1 MKIADRILLH
11 LSRYYGHAIEVVA
24 PWAMTQNGIAS
35 GVGAERK
42 NVALPLNRLAESGH
56 IAIHKRH
63 IKGEKSIRKIYSLT
77 ASGMEEARR
86 ISRSF
91 GETSVV
97 LIDLEG
103 HQRVSRMRDV
113 ATFTSVN
120 LDMLDVALA
129 LKDGLLDCRQL
140 QQQGARTE
148 RKLVD
153 MTERMPVIK
162 GFVGRSKELEG
173 LRWSLQSKETKAVVV
188 SGIPGI
194 GKTSLVAE
202 FLKDWKREH
211 NVFWLKMHEWTG
223 LRGLLIA
230 LGEFLSAQ
238 GKPALLSSITQAES
252 LDLERIG
259 ITLRSEVSG
268 SKGIAVI
275 DDFHKGDERVREA
288 VKIAFEILMEEDS
301 DLKLILVG
309 RSISA
314 FFDARNSKL
323 SRSVATIVV
332 EELDEDSCHQILL
345 RRGIPEIHHG
355 KAMAV
360 ARGHPLSLQLFDP
373 ASESSRPSEF
383 YDFVEREVSVSLTPL
398 ETGIMT
404 ASALARYPLA
414 PDAFLSSRIAYG
426 EESGQSSMLQLE
438 TDVNRSLIS
447 LKEKNLIIEGTY
459 DVIDSHD
466 LLKDF
471 FKKKA
476 SGRLRKSVHLALSQ
490 FYVDG
495 DSPFSANEA
504 IYHLIEADDLVSAL
518 EVAKLYGNEI
528 LERVGCFTLHAFLEA
543 SLASKHKYLGEPGF
557 LLLSAEI
564 YEMDGNLDSALDAL
578 KRISS
583 PGGRERESMVVEALR
598 LQGNILTRRGDL
610 QKAQDSF
617 VRGKEIASHLG
628 DARLRSSISC
638 DLGNLYHKL
647 GQLGPAREN
656 LEDAMKGA
664 EETGDD
670 VLKGRSLYGIAKLV
684 AAEERYE
691 EAISIEGSALEILRQ
706 TGALSDQAK
715 ILSSMGTCYDAIGK
729 YDEALKCQD
738 EAYDLSVR
746 AGDVYTQGC
755 ASMNASATLLK
766 SGHFDDAKMRI
777 DRASSIATKTGDVP
791 MLSFL
796 ALMDGKIR
804 AEEGD
809 WGSAESYFSKCIE
822 LAEKSGQK
830 YYNANWRISI
840 GNFYAS
846 HGKKDVALNYLL
858 SAKEICESNALKDL
872 MDYVSQQ
879 ISAIDRGHV

>member
-1 MKIADRILLH
+1 
-11 LSRYYGHAIEVVA
+11 
-24 PWAMTQNGIAS
+24 
-35 GVGAERK
+35 
-42 NVALPLNRLAESGH
+42 
-56 IAIHKRH
+56 
-63 IKGEKSIRKIYSLT
+63 
-77 ASGMEEARR
+77 
-86 ISRSF
+86 
-91 GETSVV
+91 
-97 LIDLEG
+97 
-103 HQRVSRMRDV
+103 
-113 ATFTSVN
+113 
-120 LDMLDVALA
+120 
-129 LKDGLLDCRQL
+129 
-140 QQQGARTE
+140 
-148 RKLVD
+148 
-153 MTERMPVIK
+153 
-162 GFVGRSKELEG
+162 
-173 LRWSLQSKETKAVVV
+173 
-188 SGIPGI
+188 
-194 GKTSLVAE
+194 
-202 FLKDWKREH
+202 
-211 NVFWLKMHEWTG
+211 
-223 LRGLLIA
+223 
-230 LGEFLSAQ
+230 
-238 GKPALLSSITQAES
+238 
-252 LDLERIG
+252 
-259 ITLRSEVSG
+259 
-268 SKGIAVI
+268 
-275 DDFHKGDERVREA
+275 
-288 VKIAFEILMEEDS
+288 
-301 DLKLILVG
+301 
-309 RSISA
+309 
-314 FFDARNSKL
+314 
-323 SRSVATIVV
+323 
-332 EELDEDSCHQILL
+332 
-345 RRGIPEIHHG
+345 
-355 KAMAV
+355 
-360 ARGHPLSLQLFDP
+360 
-373 ASESSRPSEF
+373 
-383 YDFVEREVSVSLTPL
+383 
-398 ETGIMT
+398 MT

-447 LKEKNLIIEGTY
+447 LKEKNLIVEGTY
-459 DVIDSHD
+459 GVIDSHD

-476 SGRLRKSVHLALSQ
+476 SGRLRRSVHLALSQ

-504 IYHLIEADDLVSAL
+504 VHHLTEADDLVSAV
-518 EVAKLYGNEI
+518 EVAKLYGAEI

-543 SLASKHKYLGEPGF
+543 SLASKQKYLVEPGF

-564 YEMDGNLDSALDAL
+564 YEMDGDLDSALDAL
-578 KRISS
+578 KGISS
-583 PGGRERESMVVEALR
+583 PGGREGESMVVEALR

-617 VRGKEIASHLG
+617 VRGKEIASRLG

-638 DLGNLYHKL
+638 DLGNLYHRL

-715 ILSSMGTCYDAIGK
+715 ILSSMGASYDAIGK
-729 YDEALKCQD
+729 YEEALKCQD

-846 HGKKDVALNYLL
+846 HGKRDVALNYLL
-858 SAKEICESNALKDL
+858 SAKAICESNALKDL

-879 ISAIDRGHV
+879 ISAIDRGDE

>member
-1 MKIADRILLH
+1 
-11 LSRYYGHAIEVVA
+11 
-24 PWAMTQNGIAS
+24 MTQNGIAS
-35 GVGAERK
+35 GVSADRK
-42 NVALPLNRLAESGH
+42 NVAIPLSRLAESGRVT
-56 IAIHKRH
+56 IHKRH

-77 ASGMEEARR
+77 ASGMEEAGC

-103 HQRVSRMRDV
+103 NQRVSRLRDV
-113 ATFTSVN
+113 STFTSVN
-120 LDMLDVALA
+120 VDMLDVALA
-129 LKDGLLDCRQL
+129 LKGGLLDCRQL

-153 MTERMPVIK
+153 MTERMPVVK

-173 LRWSLQSKETKAVVV
+173 LRRSLQSKETKAVVV

-194 GKTSLVAE
+194 GKTTLVAE

-238 GKPALLSSITQAES
+238 GRPALLSSITQAES

-275 DDFHKGDERVREA
+275 DDFHKGDEKVREA
-288 VKIAFEILMEEDS
+288 VKIMFEILIEEDS
-301 DLKLILVG
+301 SLKLILIG

-323 SRSVATIVV
+323 SRSVATILV

-345 RRGIPEIHHG
+345 HRGIPEIHHG
-355 KAMAV
+355 KAMA
-360 ARGHPLSLQLFDP
+360 ASRGHPLSLQLFDP
-373 ASESSRPSEF
+373 ASESTRPSEF

-398 ETGIMT
+398 ETGMMT

-426 EESGQSSMLQLE
+426 EESDQSSMLQLE

-447 LKEKNLIIEGTY
+447 LKEKNLIVEGTY
-459 DVIDSHD
+459 GVIDSHD

-476 SGRLRKSVHLALSQ
+476 SGRLKKNVHLALSQ

-504 IYHLIEADDLVSAL
+504 IHHLVEAGDLVSAL
-518 EVAKLYGNEI
+518 EVAKLYGDEI
-528 LERVGCFTLHAFLEA
+528 LERVGPFTLHALLET
-543 SLASKHKYLGEPGF
+543 SLASKQKYLREPGF

-564 YEMDGNLDSALDAL
+564 HEMDGNLDSALDAL
-578 KRISS
+578 KDISS
-583 PGGRERESMVVEALR
+583 QGGREMEPMIAEALR
-598 LQGNILTRRGDL
+598 LQGNILMRRGDL
-610 QKAQDSF
+610 EKAQESL
-617 VRGKEIASHLG
+617 VRGKEISSRIG

-638 DLGNLYHKL
+638 ELGNLYHRL
-647 GQLGPAREN
+647 GQLKSAKEN

-691 EAISIEGSALEILRQ
+691 EAISIEKDAFEVLRQ

-715 ILSSMGTCYDAIGK
+715 ILSSMGVNSDAIGK
-729 YDEALKCQD
+729 YEEALKCQD
-738 EAYDLSVR
+738 EAYNLAVR
-746 AGDVYTQGC
+746 AGDVYTQGW
-755 ASMNASATLLK
+755 ASINASATLFK
-766 SGHFDDAKMRI
+766 SGRLDEAKIRI
-777 DRASSIATKTGDVP
+777 DRANSIATKTGDIS
-791 MLSFL
+791 MISFL
-796 ALMDGKIR
+796 ALMEGKLR
-804 AEEGD
+804 AEQGD
-809 WGSAESYFSKCIE
+809 WSSAEDYFSKSIE
-822 LAEKSGQK
+822 LAKKSGHK
-830 YYNANWRISI
+830 YYDANWRISI

-858 SAKEICESNALKDL
+858 SAKEICEDNALKDL
-872 MDYVSQQ
+872 LDYVSQQ
-879 ISAIDRGHV
+879 ISVVDRGHE

>member
-1 MKIADRILLH
+1 MKIADRILIH

-42 NVALPLNRLAESGH
+42 NVAIPLNRLAESGH
-56 IAIHKRH
+56 IVIHKRH

-77 ASGMEEARR
+77 ASGMEEAGR

-103 HQRVSRMRDV
+103 HKRTSRMRDV
-113 ATFTSVN
+113 STFTSVN
-120 LDMLDVALA
+120 VDMLDVALA

-140 QQQGARTE
+140 QQQGMRTE

-153 MTERMPVIK
+153 MTERMPVVK
-162 GFVGRSKELEG
+162 GFVGRSNELEE
-173 LRWSLQSKETKAVVV
+173 LRRSLQSRETKVAVV

-194 GKTSLVAE
+194 GKTTLVAE
-202 FLKDWKREH
+202 FLKDWKRGH

-223 LRGLLIA
+223 LRGFLIA

-275 DDFHKGDERVREA
+275 DDFHKGDEKVREA
-288 VKIAFEILMEEDS
+288 VKIVFEILIEEDS
-301 DLKLILVG
+301 DLNLILIG

-323 SRSVATIVV
+323 SRSVATILV
-332 EELDEDSCHQILL
+332 EELDEESCHQILL
-345 RRGIPEIHHG
+345 SRGIQEMHHD
-355 KAMAV
+355 KAMAM

-373 ASESSRPSEF
+373 ASEGSRPSEF

-426 EESGQSSMLQLE
+426 EESGRPSMLQLE
-438 TDVNRSLIS
+438 TDINKSFIS
-447 LKEKNLIIEGTY
+447 LKEKNLIVEGTY
-459 DVIDSHD
+459 GVIDSHD

-476 SGRLRKSVHLALSQ
+476 SGRLRKNVHLALSQ
-490 FYVDG
+490 FYIDG

-504 IYHLIEADDLVSAL
+504 IHHLIEADDFVSAL
-518 EVAKLYGNEI
+518 EVAKLYGTEI
-528 LERVGCFTLHAFLEA
+528 LERVGPFTLHAFLEA
-543 SLASKHKYLGEPGF
+543 SLASKQKYLEEPSF

-564 YEMDGNLDSALDAL
+564 YEMDGDLDSALDAL
-578 KRISS
+578 KGISS
-583 PGGRERESMVVEALR
+583 RGGGEMGPIIVEAAR
-598 LQGNILTRRGDL
+598 LQGNILMRRGDL
-610 QKAQDSF
+610 EKAQESL
-617 VRGKEIASHLG
+617 VRGKEIASRLG

-638 DLGNLYHKL
+638 ELGGLFHRL
-647 GQLGPAREN
+647 GQLKPAKEN

-664 EETGDD
+664 DETGDD

-691 EAISIEGSALEILRQ
+691 EAISIEKDALEVLRQ

-715 ILSSMGTCYDAIGK
+715 ILSSMGANNDAIGK
-729 YDEALKCQD
+729 YEEALRCQD

-746 AGDVYTQGC
+746 AGDVYTQ
-755 ASMNASATLLK
+755 AWALTNASATLFG
-766 SGHFDDAKMRI
+766 SGRLDEARMQV
-777 DRASSIATKTGDVP
+777 DRANSIATRTGDISI
-791 MLSFL
+791 LSFL
-796 ALMDGKIR
+796 ALMEGKLL
-804 AEEGD
+804 AEQGD
-809 WGSAESYFSKCIE
+809 WSSAENYFNRSLE

-830 YYNANWRISI
+830 YYDANWRICI

-858 SAKEICESNALKDL
+858 SAKEICEGNALKDL
-872 MDYVSQQ
+872 LDYVSQQ
-879 ISAIDRGHV
+879 ISAINRGHE